1 MGSNREATV
10 SKTSKNSMSEDELLS
25 ALGFSAAPEPKESKG
40 ASAPSVIDGE
50 VLIDI
55 LAPESKPARRSRASS
70 ERERAREEQERE
82 KSLRSKEWKRE
93 LEQQQMRAAALAE
106 EQAAAERAAAEK
118 AAARS
123 NSQPLIPNSN
133 DMRDIEDIAVI
144 ANEKRRAADEV
155 ERRRLAMQEQVR
167 RRQEEVAA
175 EAKAAAEQ
183 ARRRAEEQE
192 ASRRMQQDDRLRRPS
207 SSQPFAQRVSNE
219 TPRRQRPYGEQGAVS
234 GQPQRNSQPL
244 GPSAQQGR
252 PMAQGGRSSSQP
264 LRPSAS
270 QPSRSGQIMPR
281 GPRQVESPVRQ
292 RPQGFSQDL
301 SSQPVAQQNVPVQQ
315 APVMPSVPPE
325 PYQAPAQQPERV
337 ERKRPK
343 KERAQRPDEDRV
355 APQGKESPLG
365 VVLIVLAV
373 LCVLVAASP
382 LTGLWDISNL

>member
-1 MGSNREATV
+1 M

-25 ALGFSAAPEPKESKG
+25 ALGFSAVEEPKESKA
-40 ASAPSVIDGE
+40 ASTPSVIDRD

-55 LAPESKPARRSRASS
+55 LAPESKPARRSRAAS

-106 EQAAAERAAAEK
+106 EKAAAERAAAEQ

-133 DMRDIEDIAVI
+133 DMHDIEDVAVI

-192 ASRRMQQDDRLRRPS
+192 AARRMQQDERLRHSPS
-207 SSQPFAQRVSNE
+207 SQAFA
-219 TPRRQRPYGEQGAVS
+219 PRASGEAARRPRPYGDQGAAS
-234 GQPQRNSQPL
+234 AQPQRNS
-244 GPSAQQGR
+244 
-252 PMAQGGRSSSQP
+252 
-264 LRPSAS
+264 
-270 QPSRSGQIMPR
+270 
-281 GPRQVESPVRQ
+281 
-292 RPQGFSQDL
+292 
-301 SSQPVAQQNVPVQQ
+301 
-315 APVMPSVPPE
+315 
-325 PYQAPAQQPERV
+325 
-337 ERKRPK
+337 
-343 KERAQRPDEDRV
+343 
-355 APQGKESPLG
+355 
-365 VVLIVLAV
+365 
-373 LCVLVAASP
+373 
-382 LTGLWDISNL
+382 

>member
-1 MGSNREATV
+1 M

-106 EQAAAERAAAEK
+106 EKAAAERAAAEK
-118 AAARS
+118 AAAERAAARS

-133 DMRDIEDIAVI
+133 DMRDIEDVAII

-219 TPRRQRPYGEQGAVS
+219 TPRRQRPYGEQGAVP

-281 GPRQVESPVRQ
+281 GPRQVESPARQ

-301 SSQPVAQQNVPVQQ
+301 PSQPVAQQNVPVQQ
-315 APVMPSVPPE
+315 APVTPSVPPE

-343 KERAQRPDEDRV
+343 KERAPRSDDDRMP
-355 APQGKESPLG
+355 PQGKESPLG

-373 LCVLVAASP
+373 LCVLVAASL

>member
-1 MGSNREATV
+1 M

-123 NSQPLIPNSN
+123 DSQPLIPNSN
-133 DMRDIEDIAVI
+133 DMRDIEDVAVI

-192 ASRRMQQDDRLRRPS
+192 ATRRMQQDDHMRRPS
-207 SSQPFAQRVSNE
+207 ASQPFAQRFSNE
-219 TPRRQRPYGEQGAVS
+219 TPRRQRPYGEQGSAPA
-234 GQPQRNSQPL
+234 QTQRNSQPL
-244 GPSAQQGR
+244 G
-252 PMAQGGRSSSQP
+252 SSTQ
-264 LRPSAS
+264 
-270 QPSRSGQIMPR
+270 
-281 GPRQVESPVRQ
+281 
-292 RPQGFSQDL
+292 
-301 SSQPVAQQNVPVQQ
+301 
-315 APVMPSVPPE
+315 
-325 PYQAPAQQPERV
+325 
-337 ERKRPK
+337 
-343 KERAQRPDEDRV
+343 
-355 APQGKESPLG
+355 
-365 VVLIVLAV
+365 
-373 LCVLVAASP
+373 
-382 LTGLWDISNL
+382 

>member
-1 MGSNREATV
+1 M
-10 SKTSKNSMSEDELLS
+10 SKTSRNSMSEDELLS
-25 ALGFSAAPEPKESKG
+25 ALGFSVGEEAPKDKK
-40 ASAPSVIDGE
+40 ASAAPSVIDGD

-82 KSLRSKEWKRE
+82 KSLRSKEWRRE
-93 LEQQQMRAAALAE
+93 LEQQQMRAAAMAE
-106 EQAAAERAAAEK
+106 EKEAAEQ

-123 NSQPLIPNSN
+123 NLQPLIPNAS
-133 DMRDIEDIAVI
+133 DMRDIEDVAVI

-175 EAKAAAEQ
+175 EAKAAAEH

-192 ASRRMQQDDRLRRPS
+192 ASRRMQQDDRMHRPPSPQPSVQQRVFQTPSRRP
-207 SSQPFAQRVSNE
+207 
-219 TPRRQRPYGEQGAVS
+219 RPYNEQGAATVQS
-234 GQPQRNSQPL
+234 QRNSQPL

-264 LRPSAS
+264 VRPSTS
-270 QPSRSGQIMPR
+270 QPSRSGQILPR
-281 GPRQVESPVRQ
+281 GTRQVDPTARQ

-301 SSQPVAQQNVPVQQ
+301 PGQPAVLQNAPVQQ
-315 APVMPSVPPE
+315 APVVPPAAPE
-325 PYQAPAQQPERV
+325 PCQAPAQQPERV
-337 ERKRPK
+337 ECKRPK
-343 KERAQRPDEDRV
+343 KERAPRSDDDRMP
-355 APQGKESPLG
+355 PQSKESPLG

-373 LCVLVAASP
+373 LCVLVAASL

>member
-1 MGSNREATV
+1 M

-106 EQAAAERAAAEK
+106 EKAAAERAAAEK
-118 AAARS
+118 AAAERAAARS

-133 DMRDIEDIAVI
+133 DMRDIEDVAII

-192 ASRRMQQDDRLRRPS
+192 VSRRMQQDDRLRRPS

-219 TPRRQRPYGEQGAVS
+219 PLRRQRPYGEQGAAS

-281 GPRQVESPVRQ
+281 GPRQVESPARQ

-315 APVMPSVPPE
+315 APVTPSVPPE

-337 ERKRPK
+337 ERKRSK

-373 LCVLVAASP
+373 LCVLVAASL

>member
-1 MGSNREATV
+1 M

-106 EQAAAERAAAEK
+106 EQAAAERAAAER
-118 AAARS
+118 AAAERASARS

-133 DMRDIEDIAVI
+133 DMRDIEDVAII

-192 ASRRMQQDDRLRRPS
+192 ATRRMQQDDHMRRPS
-207 SSQPFAQRVSNE
+207 ASQPFAQRFSNE
-219 TPRRQRPYGEQGAVS
+219 TPRRQRPYGEQGSAPA
-234 GQPQRNSQPL
+234 QTQRNSQPL
-244 GPSAQQGR
+244 GSSTQQGR
-252 PMAQGGRSSSQP
+252 PVAQAGRSSSQP
-264 LRPSAS
+264 LRPSTA
-270 QPSRSGQIMPR
+270 QPSRSGQILPR
-281 GPRQVESPVRQ
+281 ASRQVEPPARQ
-292 RPQGFSQDL
+292 RSQGFSQDL
-301 SSQPVAQQNVPVQQ
+301 SGQAAMQQNVPVQQ
-315 APVMPSVPPE
+315 APATPSVTPE

-343 KERAQRPDEDRV
+343 KERA
-355 APQGKESPLG
+355 
-365 VVLIVLAV
+365 
-373 LCVLVAASP
+373 
-382 LTGLWDISNL
+382 

>member
-1 MGSNREATV
+1 M

-106 EQAAAERAAAEK
+106 EKAAAERAAAEK
-118 AAARS
+118 AAAERAAARS

-133 DMRDIEDIAVI
+133 DMRDIEDVAII

-175 EAKAAAEQ
+175 EAKVAAEQ

-192 ASRRMQQDDRLRRPS
+192 VSRRMQQDDRLRRPS

-219 TPRRQRPYGEQGAVS
+219 PPRRQRPYGEQGAAS

-252 PMAQGGRSSSQP
+252 SMAQGGRSSSQP

-281 GPRQVESPVRQ
+281 GPRQVESLARQ

-315 APVMPSVPPE
+315 APVTPSVPPE

-373 LCVLVAASP
+373 LCVLVAASL